1 MSRRAALALALSAAI
16 HAALLGGL
24 LGLAGFGEAART
36 GTPPHRSAAATTRVR
51 LLGGSP
57 GAPAA
62 AQVAAPARRSER
74 RRPRVLTAPESAPAT
89 VAIDEPEQGGEAPDE
104 AVGDAPAAPASGP
117 AGGEA
122 PGPVASMGEGVTQP
136 RLEELHRRL
145 AAAASRC
152 YPDAARRF
160 RARGRV
166 TLSFCLDERGG
177 AASASIAAGS
187 GSALLD
193 RAATDCVLP
202 GALPLPGAAGC
213 YTVPVVFGDAT

>member
-1 MSRRAALALALSAAI
+1 ML
-16 HAALLGGL
+16 
-24 LGLAGFGEAART
+24 
-36 GTPPHRSAAATTRVR
+36 P
-51 LLGGSP
+51 
-57 GAPAA
+57 
-62 AQVAAPARRSER
+62 
-74 RRPRVLTAPESAPAT
+74 APESAPAA
-89 VAIDEPEQGGEAPDE
+89 VAIDEPEQGGEVSEDARE
-104 AVGDAPAAPASGP
+104 AVGDASAPPAPGP
-117 AGGEA
+117 GGAEA
-122 PGPVASMGEGVTQP
+122 PGAGGAGGGVTQP

-202 GALPLPGAAGC
+202 GALPLLGAAGC